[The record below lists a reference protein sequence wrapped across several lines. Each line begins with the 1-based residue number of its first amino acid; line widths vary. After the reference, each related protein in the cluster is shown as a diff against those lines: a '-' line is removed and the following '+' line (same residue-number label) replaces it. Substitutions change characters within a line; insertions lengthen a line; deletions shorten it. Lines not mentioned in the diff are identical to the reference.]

1 MSNVLFAEP
10 IVKAE
15 NRANYPGYVGLN
27 GTGGKIVIINPLLQ
41 PNMVINTNY
50 LLAHSDNIS
59 LAPLPTSEIFE
70 VVPNIG

>member
-27 GTGGKIVIINPLLQ
+27 GTGGKIVIINPLL
-41 PNMVINTNY
+41 
-50 LLAHSDNIS
+50 
-59 LAPLPTSEIFE
+59 
-70 VVPNIG
+70 